1 MLEIITV
8 IISAISLLIVIINQ
22 FRIIKDKEPQLLF
35 NLRSINKVLYLR
47 VKNSG
52 FTKAKNIRIIVN
64 NIYNNYSDEILE
76 DQVFKSPFELSAQ
89 EEVQGMIGFLGDTT
103 SKNPFPYID
112 IIVGYDK
119 PHFIKHVR
127 YERKV
132 FYFASVEEKISVSTD
147 IDLSNIEKSINSIN
161 NSIIKNNDIY

>member
-8 IISAISLLIVIINQ
+8 IISVISVLVAIINQ
-22 FRIIKDKEPQLLF
+22 FRIIKNQEPQLLF
-35 NLRSINKVLYLR
+35 NLRSINNILYLR

-52 FTKAKNIRIIVN
+52 YTKAMNIRIIVKE
-64 NIYNNYSDEILE
+64 IYNNYSNEILE
-76 DQVFKSPFELSAQ
+76 DQVFKNPFELSAQ

-112 IIVGYDK
+112 IEVSYDK
-119 PHFIKHVR
+119 QRFKKNIN

-132 FYFASVEEKISVSTD
+132 YYFASAEEKITVTTD
-147 IDLSNIEKSINSIN
+147 IDLSKIEDILKK
-161 NSIIKNNDIY
+161 IKV